1 MTPPDICLV
10 SYARL
15 PENTNKLLDFLPLT
29 LALVQ
34 LLAALTL
41 ASCPYSRDWHQ
52 ASQILLAKV
61 PRRFRVCALFSRG
74 TYAQPYQKTFKYV
87 IPLISLKLRQSL
99 RIWSK

>member
-41 ASCPYSRDWHQ
+41 ASRRYSGDWHQ
-52 ASQILLAKV
+52 TPQLLLAKV
-61 PRRFRVCALFSRG
+61 PVRFRVCALFPRG
-74 TYAQPYQKTFKYV
+74 TYVQPY
-87 IPLISLKLRQSL
+87 
-99 RIWSK
+99 

>member
-15 PENTNKLLDFLPLT
+15 PENTNKLLDFLSSA

-41 ASCPYSRDWHQ
+41 ALHRYNGDQQQ
-52 ASQILLAKV
+52 ASRVLLAKV
-61 PRRFRVCALFSRG
+61 PM
-74 TYAQPYQKTFKYV
+74 
-87 IPLISLKLRQSL
+87 
-99 RIWSK
+99 

>member
-29 LALVQ
+29 LTLALVQ

-41 ASCPYSRDWHQ
+41 ASHQYSRDWHQ
-52 ASQILLAKV
+52 ASQLLLAKV

-74 TYAQPYQKTFKYV
+74 TYVQPY
-87 IPLISLKLRQSL
+87 
-99 RIWSK
+99 

>member
-15 PENTNKLLDFLPLT
+15 PENTNKLLDFLLSA

-41 ASCPYSRDWHQ
+41 ALRRYNGHRRWTSRV
-52 ASQILLAKV
+52 LLAKV
-61 PRRFRVCALFSRG
+61 PM
-74 TYAQPYQKTFKYV
+74 
-87 IPLISLKLRQSL
+87 
-99 RIWSK
+99 